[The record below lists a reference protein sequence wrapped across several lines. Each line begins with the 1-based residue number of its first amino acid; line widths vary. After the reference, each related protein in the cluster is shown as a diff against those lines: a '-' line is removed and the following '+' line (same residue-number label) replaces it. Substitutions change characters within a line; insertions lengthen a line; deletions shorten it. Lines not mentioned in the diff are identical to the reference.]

1 MERNQLAVDFHEV
14 ARFNRVI
21 DDSRSSFSK
30 AYHPFLDCIKAFK
43 VSDTQEISMLR
54 IRHPDSKL
62 NAALFSGLSFC
73 HRLILTFSQASCN
86 FIISLL
92 TQLDNSSYKK
102 CIANM
107 SDSKIANTIRYI
119 GSNPD
124 LNPSDTLLSG
134 SSSEGFFYSLLGEAR
149 CLNGQKLINAGCA
162 TSQLATLPL
171 FVGNAKRKHHP
182 PRSLHRLERIE
193 SSCSAI
199 SSTRQ
204 RGNSPDCVIGR
215 RKPSRDLD
223 GCKRLIASPAI
234 SRNCWQ
240 RRCEAN
246 GMREAYHRWEVS
258 GGWGR
263 MQEMAFGQL

>member
-30 AYHPFLDCIKAFK
+30 AYHPFLDCVKAFK
-43 VSDTQEISMLR
+43 ISNAQIVRMLGVR
-54 IRHPDSKL
+54 NPDSKL

-73 HRLILTFSQASCN
+73 HRFILTFSQASCN

-102 CIANM
+102 CTANM
-107 SDSKIANTIRYI
+107 PGRKLAHTIRYI
-119 GSNPD
+119 GRNPD
-124 LNPSDTLLSG
+124 LNPSDILQPGYT
-134 SSSEGFFYSLLGEAR
+134 SEGFFYSLLGETG
-149 CLNGQKLINAGCA
+149 CQSGQGSINAGCA

-171 FVGNAKRKHHP
+171 FVGNAKRKHHLP
-182 PRSLHRLERIE
+182 WSLHRLERTESNCSAVSSIRQRE
-193 SSCSAI
+193 SS
-199 SSTRQ
+199 
-204 RGNSPDCVIGR
+204 PECVIGR

-246 GMREAYHRWEVS
+246 WMREAYHQWEVS

-263 MQEMAFGQL
+263 MQEMAFG